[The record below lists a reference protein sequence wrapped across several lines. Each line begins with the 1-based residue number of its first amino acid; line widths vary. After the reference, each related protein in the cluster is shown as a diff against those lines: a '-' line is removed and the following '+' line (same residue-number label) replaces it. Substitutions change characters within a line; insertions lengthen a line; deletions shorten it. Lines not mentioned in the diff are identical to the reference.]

1 MYLRAFVRQR
11 LGLLGV
17 AIVMLFTLIA
27 LMAPLLA
34 PYHPF
39 EMHMRDRFLAPTERY
54 LFGTD
59 EFGRDILSRV
69 IHGSRI
75 SMGVALGT
83 MLLAASIGIPT
94 GLAAGYFGGITDTLT
109 MRLWDCI
116 FAFPAILLG
125 VAIVAILGP
134 GSTNVMLAVTIIN
147 IPIFSRITRA
157 CMLVEKTKTYVEGA
171 MSVGGGPARIMFR
184 HIFPNCLPPILVQ
197 ATVSAA
203 YAILLEA
210 ALSFLGLGAQP
221 PEPSW
226 GTMLNFGRTY
236 LNRAPWYGIFP
247 GLAIT
252 TLVLGLHF
260 FADALRDALD
270 PMHLRAM
277 RERE

>member
-1 MYLRAFVRQR
+1 
-11 LGLLGV
+11 
-17 AIVMLFTLIA
+17 
-27 LMAPLLA
+27 
-34 PYHPF
+34 
-39 EMHMRDRFLAPTERY
+39 MHMRDRFLAPTERY
-54 LFGTD
+54 PFGTD

-83 MLLAASIGIPT
+83 MILAASIGIPT
-94 GLAAGYFGGITDTLT
+94 GLAAGYFGGITDALT

-157 CMLVEKTKTYVEGA
+157 STLVEKSRTYVEA
-171 MSVGGGPARIMFR
+171 ATSVGGGAARIMFR

-252 TLVLGLHF
+252 MLVLGLHF

-270 PMHLRAM
+270 PMHLRTM

>member
-1 MYLRAFVRQR
+1 MYLRPFTRHR

-17 AIVMLFTLIA
+17 AIVVLFSLIA
-27 LMAPLLA
+27 LAAPFLA

-39 EMHMRDRFLAPTERY
+39 EMHMQDRFLSPSGRY

-75 SMGVALGT
+75 SMEVALGT
-83 MLLAASIGIPT
+83 MILAASIGIPT

-125 VAIVAILGP
+125 VATVAILGP

-157 CMLVEKTKTYVEGA
+157 SMLVEKSQIYVEAA
-171 MSVGGGPARIMFR
+171 MSVGGGSARIMFR
-184 HIFPNCLPPILVQ
+184 HIFPNCFPPILVQ

-260 FADALRDALD
+260 FADALRDVLD
-270 PMHLRAM
+270 PMHLRTM
-277 RERE
+277 RGTE

>member
-1 MYLRAFVRQR
+1 MNPRGFAKHRV
-11 LGLLGV
+11 GLLGA
-17 AIVMLFTLIA
+17 AIVGLFGLIA
-27 LMAPLLA
+27 MLAPLLA

-39 EMHMRDRFLAPTERY
+39 EMHLRDRFLAPTGRY
-54 LFGTD
+54 PFGTD

-69 IHGSRI
+69 IFGSRI
-75 SMGVALGT
+75 SIGVALGT
-83 MLLAASIGIPT
+83 MIVAASIGVPT
-94 GLAAGYFGGITDTLT
+94 GLAAGYFGGLTDTLT
-109 MRLWDCI
+109 MRMWDCI

-125 VAIVAILGP
+125 VATVAVLGP
-134 GSTNVMLAVTIIN
+134 GSTNVMVAVTIIN
-147 IPIFSRITRA
+147 VPIFSRITRA
-157 CMLVEKTKTYVEGA
+157 SMLVERVKTYVEAA
-171 MSVGGGPARIMFR
+171 MSLGGGPARIMFR
-184 HIFPNCLPPILVQ
+184 NIFPNCLPPILVQ

-252 TLVLGLHF
+252 ALVLGLHF

-270 PMHLRAM
+270 PTHLRTM
-277 RERE
+277 RAEG

>member
-1 MYLRAFVRQR
+1 MYLCAFARLR

-17 AIVMLFTLIA
+17 AIVVLFALIA
-27 LMAPLLA
+27 LVAQFLA

-39 EMHMRDRFLAPTERY
+39 EMHMQDRFLAPTGRY

-69 IHGSRI
+69 IYGSRI

-83 MLLAASIGIPT
+83 MVLAASIGIPT

-125 VAIVAILGP
+125 VATVAILGP

-157 CMLVEKTKTYVEGA
+157 SMLVEKSQLYVEAA
-171 MSVGGGPARIMFR
+171 MSLGGGATRIIFR
-184 HIFPNCLPPILVQ
+184 HIFPNCVPPILVQ

-210 ALSFLGLGAQP
+210 ALGFLGLGAQP

-252 TLVLGLHF
+252 TLVLGFHF
-260 FADALRDALD
+260 FADALRDVLD
-270 PMHLRAM
+270 PMQLRTM
-277 RERE
+277 RGTE

>member
-1 MYLRAFVRQR
+1 MTLGGLARDR
-11 LGLLGV
+11 LGLVGA
-17 AIVMLFTLIA
+17 AIVGLCALIA
-27 LMAPLLA
+27 LAAPLLA

-39 EMHMRDRFLAPTERY
+39 ELHMGDRFLPPTGRY

-69 IHGSRI
+69 IYGSRI

-83 MLLAASIGIPT
+83 MVLAASIGVPT
-94 GLAAGYFGGITDTLT
+94 GLAAGYLGGIADTLT

-125 VAIVAILGP
+125 VATVAVLGP

-157 CMLVEKTKTYVEGA
+157 STLVEKGKTYVEAA
-171 MSVGGGPARIMFR
+171 MSLGGGPGRIMFR
-184 HIFPNCLPPILVQ
+184 CIFPNCLPPILVQ

-252 TLVLGLHF
+252 ALVLGLHF
-260 FADALRDALD
+260 FADALRAALD
-270 PMHLRAM
+270 PTHLRTM
-277 RERE
+277 RAEG